1 MPSKDRATYEVQEKP
16 GGEGIL
22 VSDQQQL
29 DYPFKPD
36 LCGP

>member
-1 MPSKDRATYEVQEKP
+1 MPCKDRATYEAQEKP
-16 GGEGIL
+16 GGEGWL

-36 LCGP
+36 PCGP